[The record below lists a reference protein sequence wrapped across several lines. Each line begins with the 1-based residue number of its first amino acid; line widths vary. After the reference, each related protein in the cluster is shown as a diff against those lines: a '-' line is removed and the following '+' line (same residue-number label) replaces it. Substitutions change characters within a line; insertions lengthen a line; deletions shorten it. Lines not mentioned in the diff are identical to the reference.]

1 LLTLHIPFLCRVLVV
16 KVDAGASAFLLSLFA
31 ALLPFPSLLPY
42 FHVLTLDDDLMIFLN
57 MVCILTGK
65 EPGGIPSESTTA
77 FLSHHAW

>member
-1 LLTLHIPFLCRVLVV
+1 
-16 KVDAGASAFLLSLFA
+16 
-31 ALLPFPSLLPY
+31 LPFPSLLPY

-65 EPGGIPSESTTA
+65 EPGVIPSESTTA